1 MLEKDPQ
8 TLSAFHTVLSLVLFG
23 IGGVL
28 RHAQKLIEGKPF
40 NIGEFIFEVIS
51 SLFVGSVFYLI
62 LRGVGVA
69 ELTSVGLS
77 TTMSY
82 FGTRALLIIFKTV
95 EKRSE

>member
-1 MLEKDPQ
+1 MPEKDPHN
-8 TLSAFHTVLSLVLFG
+8 LSVFHTVLSLVLFG

-69 ELTSVGLS
+69 ELTSVWGLKLKHHPCS
-77 TTMSY
+77 
-82 FGTRALLIIFKTV
+82 K
-95 EKRSE
+95 

>member
-1 MLEKDPQ
+1 M
-8 TLSAFHTVLSLVLFG
+8 LSLVLLG

-40 NIGEFIFEVIS
+40 NIEEFIFEVIS

-69 ELTSVGLS
+69 ELTSVWGLKLKHHPCS
-77 TTMSY
+77 
-82 FGTRALLIIFKTV
+82 K
-95 EKRSE
+95 

>member
-1 MLEKDPQ
+1 MPEKDPQ
-8 TLSAFHTVLSLVLFG
+8 NLSVFHTVLSLVLFG

-62 LRGVGVA
+62 LRGVGVGVA
-69 ELTSVGLS
+69 ELTSVWGLKLKHHPCS
-77 TTMSY
+77 
-82 FGTRALLIIFKTV
+82 K
-95 EKRSE
+95 

>member
-1 MLEKDPQ
+1 MPEKDPHN
-8 TLSAFHTVLSLVLFG
+8 LSVFHTMLSLVLFG

-62 LRGVGVA
+62 LRGVCVA
-69 ELTSVGLS
+69 ELTSVWGLKLKHHPCS
-77 TTMSY
+77 
-82 FGTRALLIIFKTV
+82 K
-95 EKRSE
+95 

>member
-40 NIGEFIFEVIS
+40 SIGEFIFEVIS

-62 LRGVGVA
+62 LRGVA